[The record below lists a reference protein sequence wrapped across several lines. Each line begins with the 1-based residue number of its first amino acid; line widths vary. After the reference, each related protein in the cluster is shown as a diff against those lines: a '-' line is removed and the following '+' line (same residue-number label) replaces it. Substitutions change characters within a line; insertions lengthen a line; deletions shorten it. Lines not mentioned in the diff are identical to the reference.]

1 MKKYPSLKQISRSP
15 RLCRRRAA
23 QDLPQEGDVRPLLE
37 RLLPHSST
45 QVQPRPLYTSAFLCP
60 CKTRLKIETLEH
72 KLVQETASHVPVLE
86 GVICSK
92 NAETAKLVKRVEQLE
107 ASKERLRRE
116 LGASRAL
123 YSRNRGES
131 QEGERRRLSLKL
143 GWMNSFRNLFQPIH
157 RSLLTSSTVRMFCL
171 SFHSL

>member
-1 MKKYPSLKQISRSP
+1 M
-15 RLCRRRAA
+15 
-23 QDLPQEGDVRPLLE
+23 
-37 RLLPHSST
+37 
-45 QVQPRPLYTSAFLCP
+45 
-60 CKTRLKIETLEH
+60 RLKIETLEH

-143 GWMNSFRNLFQPIH
+143 RWMNSFRNPFQPIH
-157 RSLLTSSTVRMFCL
+157 RSLLTSSMSACSVYL
-171 SFHSL
+171 SIHYNSA